1 MSKKK
6 DTLLTTL
13 GRAKEFT
20 HGVVNPPVYHASTV
34 LFESYEQLSER
45 LNVRDMDEKLFYGR
59 MGTPTTRALEAAM
72 AGLESGAGA
81 RLFPSGVAAVMTSLL
96 AVLSAGD
103 HLLIT
108 DNCYGPI
115 ARYAKSFLKRLGIET
130 EFFDPMVGS
139 KIDSLFKP
147 NTRAVLVESP
157 GSLTFEVQDIPAIAE
172 VAHARDAFVIADNT
186 WATAYFYN
194 AIDHGADLSV
204 NAATKYIVGHADAMM
219 GVVVANERALPLLKR
234 ARFNLG
240 QIVGPDDAYLTLR
253 GLRTL
258 GVRLERHQENGLKV
272 AHWLNDHPLVHEVR
286 HPAFENCPGHD
297 IWKRDFSGASGL
309 FSIILNSGEL
319 ANMGAMIDDMA
330 HFGIGLSWGGFES
343 LIYPN
348 DPAPGRRTSPWQAPG
363 PLIRLHIGLEDPDDL
378 IEDLDAALYRFKATL

>member
-6 DTLLTTL
+6 DTLLTEV

-34 LFESYEQLSER
+34 LFDSYAQMRER
-45 LNVRDMDEKLFYGR
+45 LNVRDMDEKPFYGR

-72 AGLESGAGA
+72 AEIESGAGA
-81 RLFPSGVAAVMTSLL
+81 RLFPSGIAAVMSSLL

-103 HLLIT
+103 HLLVT

-115 ARYAKSFLKRLGIET
+115 GRYTKLFLKRLGIET
-130 EFFDPMVGS
+130 EFFDPMIGPN
-139 KIDSLFKP
+139 IEALFKP
-147 NTRAVLVESP
+147 NTKAVLVESP

-172 VAHARDAFVIADNT
+172 VAHAKNAFVIADNT
-186 WATAYFYN
+186 WATAYFFN
-194 AIDHGADLSV
+194 AIDHGADMSI

-219 GVVVANERALPLLKR
+219 GIVVANERSLPLLKR
-234 ARFNLG
+234 ARFYLG
-240 QIVGPDDAYLTLR
+240 QTVGPDDAYLTLR

-272 AHWLNDHPLVHEVR
+272 ARWLNDHPMVHEVR

-309 FSIILNSGEL
+309 FSIILKGGEL
-319 ANMGAMIDDMA
+319 DNMGTMVDDMA

-343 LIYPN
+343 LIYPA
-348 DPAPGRRTSPWQAPG
+348 DPAPGRSVCPWEAPG
-363 PLIRLHIGLEDPDDL
+363 PLLRLHVGLEDPDDL
-378 IEDLDAALYRFKATL
+378 IIDLDAALNRFKATL